1 MVCKEGVNV
10 RGEGESGEGEG
21 ESRVYEGRERDG
33 CDSGEK
39 ERRA

>member
-1 MVCKEGVNV
+1 MGCV
-10 RGEGESGEGEG
+10 SGEGEG

>member
-1 MVCKEGVNV
+1 MGCV
-10 RGEGESGEGEG
+10 SGEG